1 MAKNKNLKPQTLEQN
16 SKIEEEKKQNAKVK
30 EPKESKKEKKAKAK
44 KDQTPKRNRV
54 KETFGELKKV
64 TWPTFGKTMAQTGM
78 VIAVVAIFGVL
89 IFGIDMLLSWL
100 FGLIAK

>member
-1 MAKNKNLKPQTLEQN
+1 MAKNKQLKPQTLEQN
-16 SKIEEEKKQNAKVK
+16 TSIEAEKKQNAKVK
-30 EPKESKKEKKAKAK
+30 ETKEDKKEKKAKAK
-44 KDQTPKRNRV
+44 KEKAPKRSRI

-89 IFGIDMLLSWL
+89 VFGIDALLSWL

>member
-1 MAKNKNLKPQTLEQN
+1 MAKNKKLKPQTLEQN

-44 KDQTPKRNRV
+44 KDQAPKRNRV

-89 IFGIDMLLSWL
+89 VFGIDMLLSWL